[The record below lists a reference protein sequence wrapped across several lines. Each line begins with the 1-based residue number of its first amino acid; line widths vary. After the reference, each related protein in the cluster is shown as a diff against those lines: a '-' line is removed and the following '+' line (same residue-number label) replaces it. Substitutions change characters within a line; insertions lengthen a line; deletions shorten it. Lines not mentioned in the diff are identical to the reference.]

1 MNRYQ
6 YAYVE
11 SEVRASGKVRT
22 CDAKSGSVE
31 SFFGELFFTDT
42 QAITFAPMPLLN
54 WGELIFYVFA
64 AVSGIQL
71 FYYSWFFAR
80 VAFHRTKSKNGN
92 LQHPVSV
99 VICARD
105 EDENLAR
112 NLPGVLVQKYPTTH
126 EVVVVND
133 NSVDDSKY
141 ILQELKKTF
150 RSLHVVELTQEAKLI
165 SGKKYP
171 LSVGIREAKHEIL
184 LLTDADCVPASEDW
198 MHKMQDAYD
207 EETEIVLSY
216 GAYHRKKGLLNK
228 LVRFETF
235 HTALQYLSYALAGI
249 PYMGVGRNLSYK
261 KGLFLRNRG
270 FSSINH
276 IPSGDDDLFINRV
289 ATKKNTRVVIDA
301 EAITRSIPKT
311 TWTGWLRQKARH
323 YTTAKYYKPLH
334 KFLLGLYFI
343 TQFIYYPMAVL
354 AICLFDWRWSL
365 GVFALR
371 FIWQGV
377 VLYRS
382 MRKLGEGDLWPWY
395 LFLDMWMFF
404 YYLIFAPALWRR
416 PTRSWN

>member
-1 MNRYQ
+1 
-6 YAYVE
+6 
-11 SEVRASGKVRT
+11 
-22 CDAKSGSVE
+22 
-31 SFFGELFFTDT
+31 
-42 QAITFAPMPLLN
+42 MPILN

-64 AVSGIQL
+64 SISAIQL
-71 FYYSWFFAR
+71 FYYTWFFAR
-80 VAFHRTKSKNGN
+80 VAFYRAKPKKGT
-92 LQHPVSV
+92 LQHPVTV

-207 EETEIVLSY
+207 DETEIVLGY

-228 LVRFETF
+228 LIRFETF
-235 HTALQYLSYALAGI
+235 HTALQYLSYALAGQ

-261 KGLFLRNRG
+261 KDLFLRNRG
-270 FSSINH
+270 FSAINH

-289 ATKKNTRVVIDA
+289 ATKKNTRVVIDPD
-301 EAITRSIPKT
+301 AITRSIPKT

-323 YTTAKYYKPLH
+323 YTTAKFYKPQH
-334 KFLLGLYFI
+334 EFLLGLYFI
-343 TQFIYYPMAVL
+343 TQFIYYPLAVL
-354 AICLFDWRWSL
+354 SICLFDWRWAL
-365 GVFALR
+365 GVFGLR
-371 FIWQGV
+371 FLWQSI
-377 VLYRS
+377 VLFCS
-382 MRKLGEGDLWPWY
+382 MRKLGEGDLWPWF
-395 LFLDMWMFF
+395 LLLDMWMFF